1 MLDTLVPVYY
11 KDRVVFF
18 FLILIEQQ
26 HKQNKKF
33 FLKKNIKR
41 FVTAVSSKFWHILI
55 SESSWQLYPAWST
68 SCNNENDERP
78 IHILSPCIKSISKYM
93 FFNKLGDN
101 MFMSIHAFIYIKWPF
116 QEVI

>member
-1 MLDTLVPVYY
+1 MLDTPVHVYY
-11 KDRVVFF
+11 KDRVLF

-26 HKQNKKF
+26 HKQTNLKK
-33 FLKKNIKR
+33 KKNIKR
-41 FVTAVSSKFWHILI
+41 FVTAASSKFWHILI